1 MFFSKKNGEKL
12 DNQKVCYDVKKLKKE
27 EKIRKKE
34 SKTKKREEKEINSN
48 NNLEANK
55 IKLSKRTIFRIVL
68 VIIVI
73 LIVLGVIGHIEIQKR
88 DKEEIFSKSLSSFIN
103 GNYDVASIKL
113 KDIKPK
119 TDDEKAY
126 IELMNIS
133 RNIPSKASYFS
144 DKDII
149 LEYID
154 VLEQMKELVNKNSNI
169 TINIYK
175 NKKHK
180 EITIT
185 EIAFNDA
192 IRYAEEKISELEE
205 GKINILNKKN
215 PITTIMIDQKMI
227 GYFVNMDNIK
237 GNGDSYYKNQDQ

>member
-1 MFFSKKNGEKL
+1 MFFSKKNNEVSS
-12 DNQKVCYDVKKLKKE
+12 NSKVSYDVKKLK
-27 EKIRKKE
+27 
-34 SKTKKREEKEINSN
+34 REEKEKKKKEKNYSN
-48 NNLEANK
+48 DIEEEK
-55 IKLSKRTIFRIVL
+55 KKVKLSKKNIFRIL
-68 VIIVI
+68 
-73 LIVLGVIGHIEIQKR
+73 LIVVIVLIFLGIIGHIEIQKR
-88 DKEEIFSKSLSSFIN
+88 NREEIFSKSLSSFIN
-103 GNYDVASIKL
+103 GNYDAASIKL

-126 IELMNIS
+126 IDLINIS
-133 RNIPSKASYFS
+133 RNIPKNAMYFN

-154 VLEQMKELVNKNSNI
+154 VLGQMKKIVNENSNI

-215 PITTIMIDQKMI
+215 PITAIMIDSKMI

-237 GNGDSYYKNQDQ
+237 GNGDSYYKNQDE

>member
-1 MFFSKKNGEKL
+1 MFFSKKNGDKS
-12 DNQKVCYDVKKLKKE
+12 DNPKVCYDVKKIKKE
-27 EKIRKKE
+27 EKRKKI
-34 SKTKKREEKEINSN
+34 EEKEINSN
-48 NNLEANK
+48 NNLK
-55 IKLSKRTIFRIVL
+55 SSKVKLSKKAIFRIVL
-68 VIIVI
+68 AIIVI

-88 DKEEIFSKSLSSFIN
+88 EREEIFYKSLTSFIN
-103 GNYDVASIKL
+103 GNYDAASIKL
-113 KDIKPK
+113 RDIKPK

-126 IELMNIS
+126 IDLINIS
-133 RNIPSKASYFS
+133 RNIPNKAPYFN

-154 VLEQMKELVNKNSNI
+154 VLEQMKEIVNKNSNI

-180 EITIT
+180 QITIT

-192 IRYAEEKISELEE
+192 IRYSEEKISELEE

-237 GNGDSYYKNQDQ
+237 GNGDSYYKNQDE